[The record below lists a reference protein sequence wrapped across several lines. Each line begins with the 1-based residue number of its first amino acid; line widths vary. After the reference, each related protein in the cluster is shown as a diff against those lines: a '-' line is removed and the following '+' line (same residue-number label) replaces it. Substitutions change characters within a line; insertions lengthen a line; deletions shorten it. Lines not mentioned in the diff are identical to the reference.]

1 MGRALRLARKGEGQ
15 VSPNPLV
22 GAVIVRDGRIIG
34 EGWHQCCGGPHAE
47 INAIRS
53 AAEPVAGATV
63 YVTLE
68 PCCHHGR
75 TPPCV
80 EALVACRPARV
91 VVGTIDP
98 NPRVAGRGLQALQAQ
113 GIDTSLGVLGEACK
127 GLNEV
132 FFKYIGTGLPFVTLK
147 FAQTLDGRIAT
158 VDGLS
163 RWISAPASLRFAHGL
178 RRAHDAILVGA
189 TTVLRDDPELTCRL
203 VRGRNPLRIVVDSRL
218 RLPPEIRLFS
228 TAGTPTIVATTRR
241 APAAKRALFVERGI
255 ELLEVEADRDGRVDL
270 AALLA
275 VLGQREVTSLL
286 VEGGAAL
293 ITAFL
298 KNGLADRLIAIV
310 APKILGEGISAVG
323 DLGIR
328 SLDNAL
334 RLSSLRV
341 SRRGGDLI
349 LDSRLSPA
357 PG

>member
-1 MGRALRLARKGEGQ
+1 LIRAS
-15 VSPNPLV
+15 V
-22 GAVIVRDGRIIG
+22 
-34 EGWHQCCGGPHAE
+34 C
-47 INAIRS
+47 
-53 AAEPVAGATV
+53 
-63 YVTLE
+63 
-68 PCCHHGR
+68 
-75 TPPCV
+75 
-80 EALVACRPARV
+80 
-91 VVGTIDP
+91 
-98 NPRVAGRGLQALQAQ
+98 
-113 GIDTSLGVLGEACK
+113 
-127 GLNEV
+127 
-132 FFKYIGTGLPFVTLK
+132 
-147 FAQTLDGRIAT
+147 
-158 VDGLS
+158 
-163 RWISAPASLRFAHGL
+163 
-178 RRAHDAILVGA
+178 
-189 TTVLRDDPELTCRL
+189 
-203 VRGRNPLRIVVDSRL
+203 
-218 RLPPEIRLFS
+218 PPEIRLFS

-255 ELLEVEADRDGRVDL
+255 ELLEVEADPDGRVDL